1 MAPFI
6 IVIIFLE
13 IYFEKPRKDKTQK
26 IRFAIGYVIFAYFT
40 ILLEIY
46 FKLSESCPEFKGLSS
61 DSIGITVCSR
71 RGNTTNLLEINFDWV
86 IFKCGYFLQ
95 RLKGIFSDLF
105 IGCLTGQEYFFHYEV
120 SLRLNLEIVVRIRNT
135 IWQSSNSQSCWFN
148 TLRILSNVFG
158 QSWQYQVFGCVIKI
172 IWLKFITDVTQSR
185 QRRQFD
191 VHIRTLSVGAQT
203 WNKLVPFV
211 PRNLNSG
218 YGC

>member
-71 RGNTTNLLEINFDWV
+71 RGNTTNLLEINFD
-86 IFKCGYFLQ
+86 
-95 RLKGIFSDLF
+95 
-105 IGCLTGQEYFFHYEV
+105 
-120 SLRLNLEIVVRIRNT
+120 
-135 IWQSSNSQSCWFN
+135 
-148 TLRILSNVFG
+148 
-158 QSWQYQVFGCVIKI
+158 
-172 IWLKFITDVTQSR
+172 
-185 QRRQFD
+185 
-191 VHIRTLSVGAQT
+191 
-203 WNKLVPFV
+203 
-211 PRNLNSG
+211 
-218 YGC
+218 